1 MMAFRFR
8 RLPACYAP
16 LVMPLLLSVMMTFI
30 ISGLS
35 TLMSLGPHPEFL
47 GHWSRAWGASWLVG
61 FPTLLLVLPLVRRAV
76 ALIVEP
82 PAR

>member
-1 MMAFRFR
+1 
-8 RLPACYAP
+8 
-16 LVMPLLLSVMMTFI
+16 MPLLPSVMMTFI

-35 TLMSLGPHPEFL
+35 TPMSLGPHPEFP
-47 GHWSRAWGASWLVG
+47 GHRSRAWGAPWLVG
-61 FPTLLLVLPLVRRAV
+61 FPTLLPVLPVVRRAV